1 MDGGD
6 IRRKWKREKNI
17 KKTGNIIMNVE
28 LKGKGHINL
37 NIQIMIDHSG
47 DRLYYLRQIVSL
59 SHEGLVLFVLLY
71 NHNGNIKP
79 LA

>member
-1 MDGGD
+1 MDGGG

-28 LKGKGHINL
+28 LKVKDINL
-37 NIQIMIDHSG
+37 NKEIMIDHNG
-47 DRLYYLRQIVSL
+47 DMLYHLRQIVSL
-59 SHEGLVLFVLLY
+59 LHEGFDLFVLLLY
-71 NHNGNIKP
+71 NHDGNIKP